1 MSAPRGGARQHRTNQ
16 QQRLAMLLA
25 RRDRLGTDWAE
36 RISHGLPGV
45 GQLLEELMV
54 TEWALTEGWP
64 HLGEAWVIQWV
75 QADARKLHDP
85 DVGRRGACQYCVS
98 TARRARA

>member
-1 MSAPRGGARQHRTNQ
+1 MSASRRDGAYGRTHKQHR
-16 QQRLAMLLA
+16 LAALLA

-64 HLGEAWVIQWV
+64 HLGETWVIQWA
-75 QADARKLHDP
+75 QADARKLHNP
-85 DVGRRGACQYCVS
+85 EVGRRGGCQYCA
-98 TARRARA
+98 TAWRRASA